1 MPSFSNLSKQR
12 LSTCHPNLQM
22 LANKAIK
29 IYDFSVL
36 AGHRDKET
44 QNKYY
49 EEGKSKLKWP
59 NSKHNLSPSHAID
72 VAPYPIDWQD
82 HQRFYYLAG
91 VFMGLAYEAGI
102 DLRWGGDWDRDTEFD
117 DQTFND
123 LPHFELH
130 GYT

>member
-1 MPSFSNLSKQR
+1 MPSFSNQSKQR
-12 LSTCHPNLQM
+12 LSLCHPNLQM
-22 LANKAIK
+22 ICNKAIK
-29 IYDFSVL
+29 IYDFSIIT
-36 AGHRDKET
+36 GFRDKET
-44 QNKYY
+44 QNQMY

-59 NSKHNLSPSHAID
+59 HSKHNMSPSHAVD

-82 HQRFYYLAG
+82 SERFYYLAG
-91 VFMGLAYEAGI
+91 IFMALAHENGI
-102 DLRWGGDWDRDTEFD
+102 DLRWGGDWDRDTDFD